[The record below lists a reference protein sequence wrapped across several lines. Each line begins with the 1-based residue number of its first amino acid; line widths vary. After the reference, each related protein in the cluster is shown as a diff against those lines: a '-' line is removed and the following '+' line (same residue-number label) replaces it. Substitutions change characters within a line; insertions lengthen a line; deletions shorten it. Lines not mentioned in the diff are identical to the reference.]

1 MTEASV
7 RRLHR
12 WPVCVAVGTV
22 AVVLVSLVSSLG
34 SSAAGSSVHAGAFT
48 GWKNVFR
55 DDFSGAAGS
64 RLGSNWIYDL
74 GTSYPGGA
82 PQWGTGEVEA
92 ASNSTANVHEDGAGH
107 LVITPIRDGA
117 GHWTSGRVET
127 ARADLA
133 APVGGQLALTA
144 SIRQP
149 NPTSGLGYWPAFWAL
164 GAAARPV
171 GATNWPGIG
180 ELDIMEDVNASS
192 QVSHTFHCG
201 VWGQP
206 PCNEPDGIS
215 SGLLACPGCQTA
227 YHTYTVIQDRRNAA
241 AEQLRFYTDGV
252 LQFTVDQNRVDA
264 ATWSKALHHGFFMI
278 LDVAVAGSYP
288 DKVCGCV
295 SATATPSSG
304 AGMSVDYVAAYTT
317 ATSSGSTPTPTPPPP
332 TPTPTPP
339 PPTPTS
345 TPPTPTPPST
355 APPPAPAPSG
365 STSAGAPIQ
374 AEGFAA
380 QFGTSTEATTDVG
393 GGQDVGWIGNGDW
406 LRYDRVD
413 FGSTPLTQFVARV
426 ASGASDGV
434 SGLVEVHLDS
444 LVSPSVGSFAIAS
457 TGSWQTWRTVPANMA
472 ATTGVHTVY
481 LEFVS
486 GSGQDFVN
494 VNWFDFA

>member
-1 MTEASV
+1 VTEDSV
-7 RRLHR
+7 RRLPRR
-12 WPVCVAVGTV
+12 WPFCIAVG
-22 AVVLVSLVSSLG
+22 AVLVLVSLASSVG
-34 SSAAGSSVHAGAFT
+34 SDAAGSSVPSGAFA
-48 GWKNVFR
+48 GWTSVFR

-64 RLGSNWIYDL
+64 PLGSDWIYDV

-82 PQWGTGEVEA
+82 PQWGTGEIET
-92 ASNSTANVHEDGAGH
+92 ASNSTANVHQDGAGH
-107 LVITPIRDGA
+107 LVITPVRDGA

-127 ARADLA
+127 KRTDFA

-149 NPTSGLGYWPAFWAL
+149 NPSSGLGYWPAFWAL

-215 SGLLACPGCQTA
+215 SGLLACAGCQTT

-241 AEQLRFYTDGV
+241 AEQLRFYTDGIV
-252 LQFTVDQNRVDA
+252 QFTVDQNSVDD
-264 ATWSKALHHGFFMI
+264 ATWSNALHHGFFMI

-317 ATSSGSTPTPTPPPP
+317 TTSSGP

-345 TPPTPTPPST
+345 PSATPTTATPTTPMST
-355 APPPAPAPSG
+355 ATAPGTSG
-365 STSAGAPIQ
+365 STSARTPIQ

-380 QFGTSTEATTDVG
+380 QFGTSTEPTTDAG
-393 GGQDVGWIGNGDW
+393 GGQDVGWVGNGDW

-426 ASGASDGV
+426 ASGAPDGV
-434 SGLVEVHLDS
+434 SGLVEVHLDTLLS
-444 LVSPSVGSFAIAS
+444 SSVGSFAIAS

-494 VNWFDFA
+494 MNWFDFA